1 MSSGLVD
8 IGLDTADS
16 YARRG
21 TTPRLKNKKKNRP
34 IFFELLRLVKN
45 GSISKFNLQKQIIV
59 QIDPT
64 IIITK
69 SHPELI

>member
-21 TTPRLKNKKKNRP
+21 TAPRLKNKKKNRP
-34 IFFELLRLVKN
+34 IFFELLRLVFYSVNKYLTDN
-45 GSISKFNLQKQIIV
+45 YK
-59 QIDPT
+59 
-64 IIITK
+64 
-69 SHPELI
+69 